1 MEQETVPGSPDRP
14 TLRLQATTIPGFVVP
29 SLSPCSR
36 LDEGYSD
43 ETRSQSDKDLVSD
56 NVMVLPDWILAQSET
71 DRAGKY
77 FPSRPSLAIP
87 EVSSP
92 NLLWFLRPLTEAT
105 TSTSELAYSLLRS
118 LSTSTLA
125 AVVDRLNPLLHMDPV
140 VKLPPELTFEIFS
153 YLDAKTLLTASLAS
167 RSWRSR
173 ILDSGLWRVLYIN
186 EGWKVDT
193 HAIRNF
199 EQEHAEALS
208 PHTRRSR
215 PLYAEPDMG
224 EPKHK
229 KRVPPTWLH
238 SRGVNGRSAAEP
250 NGDAPTEA
258 DDEGDHHMA
267 DATDRAASLSV
278 DGTGPV
284 ASSTTLPYPSIFQ
297 PPLKTSLLTNS
308 PNGAFKVN
316 WVHLYKQRRRL
327 EANWHH
333 GRFKNFQLPHPS
345 YPEEAHRE
353 CVYAIQFQG
362 KWLVSGS
369 RDRTVRVWD
378 LETKRLWHRPLIGH
392 AKSVL
397 CLQFDPSPEE
407 DVIISGSS
415 DMTVILWRFS
425 TGKKIHQI
433 TNAHA
438 DSVLNLKFDHR
449 YLVTCSK
456 DRTVKVWNRRELLPS
471 DDDYPRISKGGGASY
486 PSRIID
492 LNEMTPNALEAR
504 IANGHIKALEP
515 YSLLMTVEGH
525 GAAVNAMQLNGDEI
539 VTASG
544 DRMIKVWNIRT
555 GACLKTLLG
564 HEKGIACVQFD
575 SRRII
580 SGSNDNTV
588 RIYDHVS
595 GAEVACLRGHNN
607 LVRTVQAGFG
617 DPPGA
622 DETLRLEAQ
631 EVENQFFK
639 AQQAGLPVDLG
650 PRALRRAGHY
660 SNTAGSRD
668 PRDIP
673 ALGAKIPPG
682 GGGSAWGRIVSGS
695 YDESILIW
703 HKDRDGAWTIG
714 HRLRQADAVANA
726 ARGNLSEA
734 ARAAVTAQAQHLQ
747 AAQALLATP
756 AAQGTAQIPNGEP
769 TTDPETGNDSPP
781 PPANT
786 HTTAAPAQ
794 PENAANQ
801 PTAPAQGGEAPAPP
815 PPVPPAI
822 NQQLHQLHH
831 HHHLHVHPRHN
842 RQLAQATPPSSRV
855 FKVQFDSRKIVCASV
870 DPRIVGWDFAC
881 DDEEI
886 TEACHF
892 FQSL

>member
-1 MEQETVPGSPDRP
+1 MERELVPDFPSRP
-14 TLRLQATTIPGFVVP
+14 ALRLQATTIPEFAAP
-29 SLSPCSR
+29 SLSPSFK

-43 ETRSQSDKDLVSD
+43 ETRSQSDKDLASD
-56 NVMVLPDWILAQSET
+56 NVMMLPDWVLAQSET
-71 DRAGKY
+71 DRAGKC
-77 FPSRPSLAIP
+77 FSPRSFVIHP

-92 NLLWFLRPLTEAT
+92 NLLWFLRPLTNAT
-105 TSTSELAYSLLRS
+105 VSTLELAYSLLRS
-118 LSTSTLA
+118 LSTTSLA

-153 YLDAKTLLTASLAS
+153 YLDPKTLLTASLAS

-193 HAIRNF
+193 SAILNF
-199 EQEHAEALS
+199 EQENAEALS
-208 PHTRRSR
+208 PRTRRSR
-215 PLYAEPDMG
+215 PLYAEPDLG

-238 SRGVNGRSAAEP
+238 SRGTDGLGAAEL
-250 NGDAPTEA
+250 NGQSSTEA

-278 DGTGPV
+278 NGTGLV
-284 ASSTTLPYPSIFQ
+284 APSTVLPPPSMLQ
-297 PPLKTSLLTNS
+297 PPLKTSLLTHS
-308 PNGAFKVN
+308 PNGTVKVN

-392 AKSVL
+392 TKSVL

-407 DVIISGSS
+407 DIIISGSS
-415 DMTVILWRFS
+415 DKAVILWKFS

-433 TNAHA
+433 TNAHS

-456 DRTVKVWNRRELLPS
+456 DRTVKVWNRRELLPT
-471 DDDYPRISKGGGASY
+471 DDVYPRICKGGGASY
-486 PSRIID
+486 PSYIID
-492 LNEMTPNALEAR
+492 LNEIPPNVLEAG
-504 IANGHIKALEP
+504 IANGHLKALEP

-525 GAAVNAMQLNGDEI
+525 GAAVNAMQLHGDEI

-544 DRMIKVWNIRT
+544 DRMIKVWNIRN
-555 GACLKTLLG
+555 GACLKTLMG

-588 RIYDHVS
+588 RIYDHIS

-622 DETLRLEAQ
+622 DEALRLEAQ
-631 EVENQFFK
+631 EVENEFFK
-639 AQQAGLPVDLG
+639 AQQAGIPVDLG

-703 HKDRDGAWTIG
+703 HRDRDGAWTIG

-726 ARGNLSEA
+726 ARGNLSAA
-734 ARAAVTAQAQHLQ
+734 ARAAVAAQAQQLQ
-747 AAQALLATP
+747 AAQ
-756 AAQGTAQIPNGEP
+756 GTSQAPNGDP
-769 TTDPETGNDSPP
+769 ATDPETGNDSPP
-781 PPANT
+781 PANADT
-786 HTTAAPAQ
+786 AAAPAQ
-794 PENAANQ
+794 PEGPTNQ
-801 PTAPAQGGEAPAPP
+801 PAAPAQGGEAPQAPP
-815 PPVPPAI
+815 VALAI
-822 NQQLHQLHH
+822 NQHLHQLHH

-842 RQLAQATPPSSRV
+842 RQLGQATPPTSRV
-855 FKVQFDSRKIVCASV
+855 FKVQFDSRKIICASV

-881 DDEEI
+881 DDDEI
-886 TEACHF
+886 TEACPF
-892 FQSL
+892 FQGL

>member
-1 MEQETVPGSPDRP
+1 MEGEPIPDSPSRPG
-14 TLRLQATTIPGFVVP
+14 LRLQATSFPGFAAP
-29 SLSPCSR
+29 SLSPSFK

-43 ETRSQSDKDLVSD
+43 ETRSQSDKDIGLD
-56 NVMVLPDWILAQSET
+56 NVIMLPEWVLAQSEA
-71 DRAGKY
+71 DRA
-77 FPSRPSLAIP
+77 
-87 EVSSP
+87 
-92 NLLWFLRPLTEAT
+92 
-105 TSTSELAYSLLRS
+105 ELAYSLLRS
-118 LSTSTLA
+118 LSTSALS

-140 VKLPPELTFEIFS
+140 VKLPPELTFDIFS
-153 YLDAKTLLTASLAS
+153 YLNPKDLLTASLAS

-186 EGWKVDT
+186 EGWRVDT
-193 HAIRNF
+193 RAVRSF

-208 PHTRRSR
+208 PQTRRAR
-215 PLYAEPDMG
+215 PRHSEPDLG

-229 KRVPPTWLH
+229 KRVPPTWLN
-238 SRGVNGRSAAEP
+238 SRGAEGHGTAEANGQAS
-250 NGDAPTEA
+250 TEA

-267 DATDRAASLSV
+267 DAIERTGSFSV
-278 DGTGPV
+278 DGMGHV
-284 ASSTTLPYPSIFQ
+284 APTSFLSLPSMLQ
-297 PPLKTSLLTNS
+297 PPLQSSLLTRS
-308 PNGAFKVN
+308 PNGSVKVN

-333 GRFKNFQLPHPS
+333 GRYKNFQLPHPS
-345 YPEEAHRE
+345 HMDEAHKE
-353 CVYAIQFQG
+353 CVYAIEFQG

-369 RDRTVRVWD
+369 RDKTVRVWD
-378 LETKRLWHRPLIGH
+378 LETKRLWHRPLVGH

-397 CLQFDPSPEE
+397 CLQFDPSSEE

-415 DMTVILWRFS
+415 DKSVIIWKFS

-456 DRTVKVWNRRELLPS
+456 DRTVKVWNRRELSAL
-471 DDDYPRISKGGGASY
+471 DEDYPRICRGGGATY
-486 PSRIID
+486 PSYVVD
-492 LNEMTPNALEAR
+492 LADIAPNILEAG
-504 IANGHIKALEP
+504 IANGHIKSIQAN
-515 YSLLMTVEGH
+515 SLLMTVEGH
-525 GAAVNAMQLNGDEI
+525 GAAVNAMQLHGNEI

-544 DRMIKVWNIRT
+544 DRMIKVWNIRN
-555 GACLKTLLG
+555 GSCLKTLMG

-588 RIYDHVS
+588 RIYDHIS

-622 DETLRLEAQ
+622 DEALRLEAQ
-631 EVENQFFK
+631 EVENEFFK
-639 AQQAGLPVDLG
+639 AQAAGIPVDLG

-682 GGGSAWGRIVSGS
+682 GGGSVWGRIVSGS

-703 HKDRDGAWTIG
+703 HKDRDGAWSIG
-714 HRLRQADAVANA
+714 QRLRQADAVANA

-734 ARAAVTAQAQHLQ
+734 ARAAVSAQAQAQQLQ
-747 AAQALLATP
+747 AAQVLMTQPAQGSQAQNGEATTDAETGSESPPATNNATP
-756 AAQGTAQIPNGEP
+756 A
-769 TTDPETGNDSPP
+769 
-781 PPANT
+781 PA
-786 HTTAAPAQ
+786 
-794 PENAANQ
+794 EGVANQ
-801 PTAPAQGGEAPAPP
+801 PTATPAVDAPP
-815 PPVPPAI
+815 PPPPVALI
-822 NQQLHQLHH
+822 NQHLNQLAAGHH
-831 HHHLHVHPRHN
+831 HQHLHAHPR
-842 RQLAQATPPSSRV
+842 RQLAQPPTSRV
-855 FKVQFDSRKIVCASV
+855 FKVQFDSRKIICASV

-886 TEACHF
+886 IEACPF
-892 FQSL
+892 FQGL